1 MDNLTA
7 TKKLFHAIVVIGMA
21 ASLGCS
27 SGTTAADASTDGPE
41 SDGTVA
47 DAGKDTSADVMADVN
62 HMDASDAGDGFSGW
76 MGC

>member
-1 MDNLTA
+1 VRDIVSVMDNLTA

-27 SGTTAADASTDGPE
+27 SGTTSTMDASADGPE

-47 DAGKDTSADVMADVN
+47 DAGKDTSTADVN
-62 HMDASDAGDGFSGW
+62 HMDAFSGW
-76 MGC
+76 LGC

>member
-21 ASLGCS
+21 TSLGCS
-27 SGTTAADASTDGPE
+27 SGTTSDMDAAADGPE
-41 SDGTVA
+41 SDGNTVA
-47 DAGKDTSADVMADVN
+47 DAGKDTNTADVN
-62 HMDASDAGDGFSGW
+62 HMDAAEEGDGFSGW

>member
-21 ASLGCS
+21 TSLGACS
-27 SGTTAADASTDGPE
+27 SGTTSTMDASADGPAADGNAGM
-41 SDGTVA
+41 
-47 DAGKDTSADVMADVN
+47 DAGKDVAQSN
-62 HMDASDAGDGFSGW
+62 DAAEEGDGFSGW